1 MQNVAALRAAVLRNL
16 KNLRWGGVGISV
28 PPVGALVKG
37 KQLTYMGI
45 AVTVNVWPFAPQ
57 IPSKCKRIGAQFTQG

>member
-1 MQNVAALRAAVLRNL
+1 MQNVVALRAAVLRNL
-16 KNLRWGGVGISV
+16 KNLRWGGVGDFRP

-45 AVTVNVWPFAPQ
+45 AVTLNVWPFD
-57 IPSKCKRIGAQFTQG
+57 PSNPLQM